1 MGKRKE
7 RLMVLPRAT
16 AGRGFVAPR
25 YSAKARRF
33 MIVVGGWYLRILEGV
48 RNVEIA
54 DAELLIDELERFYN
68 GEQRLVIA
76 FRHVAKEDA
85 PVMMYALNR
94 KLQRMIRKRNRTRRK
109 EDRIIPHA
117 RFLYGS
123 DVLDWAGKAAAWL
136 FPKIGCVP
144 VQNRGNNKN
153 GLDILRR
160 EMRDGTFPIALA
172 PESQVTYHMYRCSPL
187 AAGVASLAVWGG
199 SDDKEVTII
208 PVAIGY
214 RHGGDPLQVI
224 RNVMHRWEEQTG
236 LHLENPESRPPL
248 ELLLEAT
255 QLTVELL
262 EQLYA
267 IDRKKDDG
275 NLRDRILHICEIAM
289 RKAEMLALVEP
300 QGSLLDRLF
309 RIRYS
314 AVEAIHP
321 HRFIPNQLPQLGRSI
336 ADFHALEAHVYARHS
351 QLVDVLQYVDPS
363 YIAAPCS
370 TGRACEYAL
379 SLLDVLNRVQGGNI
393 NTRYS
398 PKGKKALVS
407 VGSPVRVSE
416 IEKTAMGLSRK
427 ERLSKLS
434 EAIFEALQTT
444 SEAMEPLWEPQV
456 FDA

>member
-1 MGKRKE
+1 
-7 RLMVLPRAT
+7 MVLPRAT

-214 RHGGDPLQVI
+214 RHGDDPLQVI

-275 NLRDRILHICEIAM
+275 DLRERILQICEIAM
-289 RKAEMLALVEP
+289 LKAEMLALVEP

-416 IEKTAMGLSRK
+416 IGETAKGLSRK

>member
-48 RNVEIA
+48 RHVEIA

-109 EDRIIPHA
+109 EDRIIAHA

-160 EMRDGTFPIALA
+160 EMHDGTFPIALA

-199 SDDKEVTII
+199 SDDKEVTIM

-214 RHGGDPLQVI
+214 RHGDDPLQVI
-224 RNVMHRWEEQTG
+224 RNVMHRWEQQTG
-236 LHLENPESRPPL
+236 LHLQNPESRPPL
-248 ELLLEAT
+248 ALLHEAT

-267 IDRKKDDG
+267 IDRKEDTV
-275 NLRDRILHICEIAM
+275 NLRERILHICEIAM

-321 HRFIPNQLPQLGRSI
+321 HRFNPNQLPQLGRSI

-416 IEKTAMGLSRK
+416 IGETTKGLSRK